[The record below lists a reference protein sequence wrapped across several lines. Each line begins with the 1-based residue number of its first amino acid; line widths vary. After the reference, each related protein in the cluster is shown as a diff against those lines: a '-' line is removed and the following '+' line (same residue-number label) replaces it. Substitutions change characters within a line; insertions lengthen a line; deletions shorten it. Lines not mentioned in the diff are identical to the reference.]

1 MSVIVELSIFP
12 VATSGA
18 SLSPY
23 VARVLRVL
31 QASGLPFEL
40 NPMGTCIE
48 GDWEPVWAAV
58 SACMRELQKDSER
71 VYLTVKADWRRGADR
86 RMAAKVD
93 AVREKL
99 GGGA

>member
-1 MSVIVELSIFP
+1 MSVIVELAIFP
-12 VATSGA
+12 VGTSEA

-40 NPMGTCIE
+40 NPMGTCVE
-48 GDWEPVWAAV
+48 GDWAPVWAAV
-58 SACMRELQKDSER
+58 SACMEELQKDSDR
-71 VYLTVKADWRRGADR
+71 IYLTVKADWRRGDAP
-86 RMAAKVD
+86 RMAAKKD

>member
-12 VATSGA
+12 VDKSGA

-31 QASGLPFEL
+31 QASGLPVEL

-48 GDWEPVWAAV
+48 GDWAPVWAAV
-58 SACMRELQKDSER
+58 SACMEELQKDSER
-71 VYLTVKADWRRGADR
+71 VYLTVKADWRRGGAS
-86 RMAAKVD
+86 RMAAKMD
-93 AVREKL
+93 AVRDKL

>member
-12 VATSGA
+12 VDTSGA

>member
-12 VATSGA
+12 VGTSGA

-40 NPMGTCIE
+40 NPMGTCVE

-58 SACMRELQKDSER
+58 SACMEELQKDSER
-71 VYLTVKADWRRGADR
+71 VYLTVKADWRRGADH
-86 RMAAKVD
+86 RMTAKVD

-99 GGGA
+99 GGDA

>member
-12 VATSGA
+12 VGTSGA

>member
-12 VATSGA
+12 VDKAGA

-40 NPMGTCIE
+40 NPMGTCVE

-58 SACMRELQKDSER
+58 SACMEELQKDSER
-71 VYLTVKADWRRGADR
+71 VYLTVKADWRRGDAP
-86 RMAAKVD
+86 RMAAKKG

>member
-12 VATSGA
+12 VGQAGA

-23 VARVLRVL
+23 VARVLDVL
-31 QASGLPFEL
+31 RASGLPFEL
-40 NPMGTCIE
+40 NPMGTCVE
-48 GDWEPVWAAV
+48 GEWEPVWAAV
-58 SACMRELQKDSER
+58 SACMQELQRDSDR
-71 VYLTVKADWRRGADR
+71 VYLTVKADWKRGTAP

-93 AVREKL
+93 SVREKL

>member
-12 VATSGA
+12 VDKSGA

-31 QASGLPFEL
+31 QASGLPCEL